1 MAVETEEEKVARLAK
16 EQKEKEDKE
25 KADKAKLDKEALIA
39 EIKKSMQDEQNE
51 KYTKLKQE
59 IQNYK
64 DELAKFQA
72 DKNPAGKDKK
82 PNTDENTEVLEAN
95 KKILA
100 QIKKNE
106 DMYLSMEKE
115 KIKTKYGLADEDF
128 ANITEMEQLKSLDK
142 TYSIAFEKAKTKF
155 TSNEEMIKIL
165 NEKKKTII
173 DIDNSIGNPEVKE
186 KAQADKTAQ
195 VMKFLNIK

>member
-1 MAVETEEEKVARLAK
+1 MAVETEEEKVARLK
-16 EQKEKEDKE
+16 KEKEDKE
-25 KADKAKLDKEALIA
+25 KADKAKADREALIA
-39 EIKKSMQDEQNE
+39 EITKSVQEGQSE
-51 KYTKLKQE
+51 KYTKLEQE
-59 IQNYK
+59 IQKYK
-64 DELAKFQA
+64 DELTKLQA
-72 DKNPAGKDKK
+72 DKNPAEKDKK
-82 PNTDENTEVLEAN
+82 PNTNENTEVMEAN

-155 TSNEEMIKIL
+155 TSNEEMVKIL

-173 DIDNSIGNPEVKE
+173 DIDNSIGDPEVKE

-195 VMKFLNIK
+195 VLKFLNIK

>member
-1 MAVETEEEKVARLAK
+1 MAVEAEEEKVARLK
-16 EQKEKEDKE
+16 KEKEDKE
-25 KADKAKLDKEALIA
+25 KADTAKADREALVA
-39 EIKKSMQDEQNE
+39 EITKSVQEGQSE

-59 IQNYK
+59 IQKYK
-64 DELAKFQA
+64 DELTKLQA
-72 DKNPAGKDKK
+72 DKNPAEKDKK
-82 PNTDENTEVLEAN
+82 PNTNENTEVMEAN

-142 TYSIAFEKAKTKF
+142 TYSVAFEKAKTKF
-155 TSNEEMIKIL
+155 TSNEEMVKIL

-173 DIDNSIGNPEVKE
+173 DIDNSIGDPEVKE

-195 VMKFLNIK
+195 VLKFLNIK